1 MTEESSKPA
10 GEIKE
15 RLKRFGGKSNIL
27 PNAWRGDSHVSLK
40 FLPTSGSN
48 SNVSNPLVI
57 FQQNHFGNVPCNS
70 FANQIIFRRCLY
82 HYPLDL
88 DLHKVK
94 QPNVSIILH
103 KNKYYVELFVTITH
117 KYINHSG
124 ICYHFELRIEL
135 YTILIWKP
143 YCL

>member
-1 MTEESSKPA
+1 MTEESSKPVR
-10 GEIKE
+10 EIKE
-15 RLKRFGGKSNIL
+15 RLKRFGGKSNIF

-57 FQQNHFGNVPCNS
+57 FQQNHFENVPCNS
-70 FANQIIFRRCLY
+70 LPTKSHVEGAIY

-94 QPNVSIILH
+94 HPNVSII
-103 KNKYYVELFVTITH
+103 FI
-117 KYINHSG
+117 
-124 ICYHFELRIEL
+124 
-135 YTILIWKP
+135 
-143 YCL
+143 